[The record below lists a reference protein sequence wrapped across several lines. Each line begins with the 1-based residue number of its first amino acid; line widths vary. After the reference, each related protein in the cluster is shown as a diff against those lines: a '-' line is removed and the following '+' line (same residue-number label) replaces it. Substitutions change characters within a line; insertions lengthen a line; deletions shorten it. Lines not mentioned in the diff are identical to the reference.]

1 MRQKFIASFSK
12 GFSLIAILISFFTF
26 ISISRSQALTEASR
40 SAQGIKKEPLS
51 EASKK
56 WLEEVVPYIITPAE
70 REVFLSLPNEEE
82 RGKFIEN
89 FWKRRDPNPQT
100 PENEFKIAYYRRIA
114 LANKFFTVGGT
125 PGWKTDRGRVFILLG
140 PPSEIQSDYL
150 YGRSSIN
157 RPGAVKEIW
166 TYWNLPN
173 PDLPYTLEFT
183 FVDPYG
189 TGDFKLETSLGYKDN
204 ASFPFN
210 LQASHL
216 FFDQLELLA
225 EALRNPFE
233 KSEKLQAI
241 ITTQVNYNLIPFNCD
256 LFLRKGPEGRAQ
268 AIAFLNIP
276 LASLKAKEAEGKN
289 GYSLTLMLHVSNK
302 LGEKILEK
310 TQDFNFQIEAK
321 EKPPDESS
329 TYSIPLRVNLPPGE
343 YGLHFLVLDNFSG
356 KIGTLH
362 KSLISPDFKTDHLAM
377 SDLVLFSST
386 SGSEQGF
393 SNWRCPLNEFR
404 ENEEITL
411 EFEVY
416 NARLSKETGQ
426 AHLLVRILFFREGNL
441 ITSASPLEHI
451 FTGSTEGQIRTSFR
465 LHNFQPGNYRLRVEV
480 EDEISSASCFKEKE
494 LKIISD

>member
-1 MRQKFIASFSK
+1 MKQKLVASVPTW
-12 GFSLIAILISFFTF
+12 FSLIAFFIVLFPF
-26 ISISRSQALTEASR
+26 ISISRPQSLAEASATVQEIR
-40 SAQGIKKEPLS
+40 KEPLS

-56 WLEEVVPYIITPAE
+56 WLEEVVPYIITAAE

-89 FWKRRDPNPQT
+89 FWKRRDPDPQT

-114 LANKFFTVGGT
+114 FANKFFTVGGI

-150 YGRSSIN
+150 SGRGSIN

-204 ASFPFN
+204 ASFPFH

-216 FFDQLELLA
+216 FFDQLEILA

-233 KSEKLQAI
+233 KTEKLRAI
-241 ITTQVNYNLIPFNCD
+241 ITTQVNYNLVSFNCD

-276 LASLKAKEAEGKN
+276 LTSLEAKGADGKN
-289 GYSLTLMLHVSNK
+289 GYSLTLMLNVSNK
-302 LGEKILEK
+302 LGEKVLEK

-321 EKPPDESS
+321 EKPPNEPPK
-329 TYSIPLRVNLPPGE
+329 YSIPLIVNLPPGE
-343 YGLHFLVLDNFSG
+343 YGFHFLVLDNFSG

-362 KSLISPDFKTDHLAM
+362 KSLTCPDFETDRLAL
-377 SDLVLFSST
+377 SDLFLFSST
-386 SGSEQGF
+386 SGSKEGL
-393 SNWRCPLNEFR
+393 SKWRCPLNEFR
-404 ENEEITL
+404 QDEEMTL

-416 NARLSKETGQ
+416 NARLSKETGK
-426 AHLLVRILFFREGNL
+426 AHLLVRILFFKECTL
-441 ITSASPLEHI
+441 IASSSPVEHT
-451 FTGSTEGQIRTSFR
+451 FVGSTEGQIRTSFR
-465 LHNFQPGNYRLRVEV
+465 LHNFQPGNYRLRVEL
-480 EDEISSASCFKEKE
+480 EDRIAFASCFKEKD
-494 LKIISD
+494 LRIIYD

>member
-1 MRQKFIASFSK
+1 MNKKFLTVVRRRFFLIASF
-12 GFSLIAILISFFTF
+12 IIF
-26 ISISRSQALTEASR
+26 IFHVVSLTEAT
-40 SAQGIKKEPLS
+40 ADQEIKKEPLS

-70 REVFLSLPNEEE
+70 KEVFLSLPNEEE

-89 FWKRRDPNPQT
+89 FWKRRDPNPLT

-114 LANKFFTVGGT
+114 FANKFFTVGGT
-125 PGWKTDRGRVFILLG
+125 PGWKTDRGRIFILLG

-183 FVDPYG
+183 FVDFYG

-204 ASFPFN
+204 TSFPFN

-216 FFDQLELLA
+216 FFDQLEILA

-233 KSEKLQAI
+233 KTEKLRAI
-241 ITTQVNYNLIPFNCD
+241 ITTQINYNLVSFNCD
-256 LFLRKGPEGRAQ
+256 LFLRKGPEGRTQ

-276 LASLKAKEAEGKN
+276 LASLEAKNADGKN
-289 GYSLTLMLHVSNK
+289 GYSLTLMLNVSNK

-310 TQDFNFQIEAK
+310 TQDFNFHIEAK
-321 EKPPDESS
+321 EKRPAEPSK
-329 TYSIPLRVNLPPGE
+329 YSIPLIINLPPDE
-343 YGLHFLVLDNFSG
+343 YVLHLLVLDNFSG
-356 KIGTLH
+356 KIGSFH
-362 KSLISPDFKTDHLAM
+362 KSLFFPDFKTDCLAM
-377 SDLVLFSST
+377 SDLFLLSST
-386 SGSEQGF
+386 SGAEEGLSK
-393 SNWRCPLNEFR
+393 WRYPLNEFR
-404 ENEEITL
+404 QDEEMTL

-416 NARLSKETGQ
+416 NARLNKETGQ
-426 AHLLVRILFFREGNL
+426 AHLLVRILFFKESSL
-441 ITSASPLEHI
+441 ITASSPLEHI
-451 FTGSTEGQIRTSFR
+451 FSGSTEGQIRTSFR

-480 EDEISSASCFKEKE
+480 EDKIAFASCFKERE

>member
-1 MRQKFIASFSK
+1 M
-12 GFSLIAILISFFTF
+12 
-26 ISISRSQALTEASR
+26 TEAT
-40 SAQGIKKEPLS
+40 ADQKIKKEPLS
-51 EASKK
+51 EASKQ

-89 FWKRRDPNPQT
+89 FWKRRDPEPQT

-114 LANKFFTVGGT
+114 FANKFFTVGGT

-150 YGRSSIN
+150 SGRSSIN
-157 RPGAVKEIW
+157 RPGTIKEIW

-183 FVDPYG
+183 FVDLYG

-233 KSEKLQAI
+233 KTEKLREI
-241 ITTQVNYNLIPFNCD
+241 ITTQINYNLVSFNCD
-256 LFLRKGPEGRAQ
+256 IFLRKGLEGRAQ

-276 LASLKAKEAEGKN
+276 LASLQAKDADGKN
-289 GYSLTLMLHVSNK
+289 GYSLTLMLNVSNE

-310 TQDFNFQIEAK
+310 TQDLNFKIEAK
-321 EKPPDESS
+321 EKLPDEPPK
-329 TYSIPLRVNLPPGE
+329 YFIPLIINLLPGE
-343 YGLHFLVLDNFSG
+343 YGLHFLILDNFSG

-362 KSLISPDFKTDHLAM
+362 KNLTFPDFKTGRLAM
-377 SDLVLFSST
+377 SDLFLFAST
-386 SGSEQGF
+386 SGGEERLSK
-393 SNWRCPLNEFR
+393 WRYPSNEFR
-404 ENEEITL
+404 QDEEMTL

-416 NARLSKETGQ
+416 NARLHQETGQ
-426 AHLLVRILFFREGNL
+426 AHLLVRILFFKEGSL
-441 ITSASPLEHI
+441 ITSSSPQEHI

-480 EDEISSASCFKEKE
+480 EDQIASASCFKERE
-494 LKIISD
+494 IKIIFD